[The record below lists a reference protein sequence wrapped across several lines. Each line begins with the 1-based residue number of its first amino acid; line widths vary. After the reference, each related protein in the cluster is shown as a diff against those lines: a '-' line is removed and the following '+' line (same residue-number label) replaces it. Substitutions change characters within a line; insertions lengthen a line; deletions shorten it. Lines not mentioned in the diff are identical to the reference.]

1 MEAVVTYLARLSRGG
16 VSRKPEE
23 LEAETLRFGRA
34 TNAEVYLADP
44 RVRLEHAVLHHRPG
58 GIFVEAEEGADI
70 RVNGISVPSRA
81 VDIGDVIAVGP
92 YDITIVEAPEGKDVA
107 IDVEL
112 VRPLSDD
119 YEALTARSVTSLAG
133 RGVSKRVWSWGL
145 ALAIIALFLI
155 APIVFFTLH
164 EEPKPRSEIAFR
176 LDQSWDSGPISTAHR
191 FISMQCNVCHE
202 AAFVQ
207 VKDEAC
213 FTCHEKITHHFD
225 PQAPELAEVGLYQ
238 DAAGSACQSCHKEH
252 NGDAAI
258 SIMQDSFCADC
269 HADIEADAPKTQLL
283 NASNFEDEH
292 PEFRP
297 LVMLDP
303 VAQRSERISLNEPDK
318 LVERSGLRFPHDVH
332 LKKDGI
338 RGPKG
343 REELVCASCHVS
355 EPSGASFFPIEMEAQ
370 CERCHQLKFE
380 PRRPDR
386 VLPHGQVDNAQLLIR
401 EFYSDFALRGGAGDS
416 GGKEELIIRRR
427 PGSEPVKQEIVKAD
441 PKQWAE
447 QQARKVADQ
456 AFGRT
461 MCGTCHEVM
470 TGEGAGPLNWSVVPA
485 SVSNRWLPGGR
496 YDHKAHFEIVECE
509 NCHAADKSHL
519 ATDVLLPKIEIC
531 QDCHSGENA
540 ADKVPS
546 NCVSCH
552 DYHLDGEPMMKP
564 VASAAWTGPEVP
576 AGQLDA
582 EYATGDNGS

>member
-207 VKDEAC
+207 V
-213 FTCHEKITHHFD
+213 
-225 PQAPELAEVGLYQ
+225 
-238 DAAGSACQSCHKEH
+238 
-252 NGDAAI
+252 
-258 SIMQDSFCADC
+258 
-269 HADIEADAPKTQLL
+269 
-283 NASNFEDEH
+283 
-292 PEFRP
+292 
-297 LVMLDP
+297 
-303 VAQRSERISLNEPDK
+303 
-318 LVERSGLRFPHDVH
+318 
-332 LKKDGI
+332 
-338 RGPKG
+338 
-343 REELVCASCHVS
+343 
-355 EPSGASFFPIEMEAQ
+355 
-370 CERCHQLKFE
+370 
-380 PRRPDR
+380 
-386 VLPHGQVDNAQLLIR
+386 
-401 EFYSDFALRGGAGDS
+401 
-416 GGKEELIIRRR
+416 
-427 PGSEPVKQEIVKAD
+427 
-441 PKQWAE
+441 
-447 QQARKVADQ
+447 
-456 AFGRT
+456 
-461 MCGTCHEVM
+461 
-470 TGEGAGPLNWSVVPA
+470 
-485 SVSNRWLPGGR
+485 
-496 YDHKAHFEIVECE
+496 
-509 NCHAADKSHL
+509 
-519 ATDVLLPKIEIC
+519 
-531 QDCHSGENA
+531 
-540 ADKVPS
+540 
-546 NCVSCH
+546 
-552 DYHLDGEPMMKP
+552 
-564 VASAAWTGPEVP
+564 
-576 AGQLDA
+576 
-582 EYATGDNGS
+582 